1 MEARLDSIPRA
12 ETLHYLSYHGSFLPE
27 EILSDLA
34 RCETLMLRTARPR
47 LVWRLFPL
55 LSDGTLEGTD
65 YRPAGEDIRAFLR
78 TCSSVVL
85 LAATLGSETESLIR
99 RAAAAR
105 TADALILDAAGSAAI
120 ERVCDN
126 FCADLA
132 AALAPRF
139 LTDRFSPGYAARPLS
154 GPGREPPHRR
164 VSVRKCADDPAKE
177 RYRAHRRVGPA
188 AGEARTRL
196 RGLRATGKLLL
207 SKGGQTL
214 WILLRSSFLTAPWAP
229 CSRRPVCPSGSCRS
243 FGTSSGPRS

>member
-139 LTDRFSPGYAARPLS
+139 LTDRFSPGYGDLPLNQQRWFFSLLDINRRLGVSLTESGLMVPQKTVTALVGVSDREQPKRPTGCESCALAE
-154 GPGREPPHRR
+154 RCAF
-164 VSVRKCADDPAKE
+164 RKE
-177 RYRAHRRVGPA
+177 
-188 AGEARTRL
+188 
-196 RGLRATGKLLL
+196 GK
-207 SKGGQTL
+207 
-214 WILLRSSFLTAPWAP
+214 R
-229 CSRRPVCPSGSCRS
+229 C
-243 FGTSSGPRS
+243 GT

>member
-78 TCSSVVL
+78 TCGSVVL

-105 TADALILDAAGSAAI
+105 
-120 ERVCDN
+120 V
-126 FCADLA
+126 
-132 AALAPRF
+132 
-139 LTDRFSPGYAARPLS
+139 PLH
-154 GPGREPPHRR
+154 P
-164 VSVRKCADDPAKE
+164 
-177 RYRAHRRVGPA
+177 
-188 AGEARTRL
+188 
-196 RGLRATGKLLL
+196 
-207 SKGGQTL
+207 
-214 WILLRSSFLTAPWAP
+214 
-229 CSRRPVCPSGSCRS
+229 
-243 FGTSSGPRS
+243 

>member
-139 LTDRFSPGYAARPLS
+139 LTDRFSPGYGDMPLS
-154 GPGREPPHRR
+154 DQHALFRVLDVSRR
-164 VSVRKCADDPAKE
+164 IGVSLSASALMIPQKSVTALIGVSDRPQEKRARGCADCARRENCSYRKE
-177 RYRAHRRVGPA
+177 
-188 AGEARTRL
+188 
-196 RGLRATGKLLL
+196 GKRC
-207 SKGGQTL
+207 G
-214 WILLRSSFLTAPWAP
+214 SF
-229 CSRRPVCPSGSCRS
+229 
-243 FGTSSGPRS
+243 